1 MNKLGICAIAIVG
14 AFVIG
19 ILSANPV
26 VDAAGGWKEA
36 LVLHEED
43 SSAHHDVPEAQVYE
57 VSGVSVI
64 PGSNNPAERGNEV
77 QLRCLDGDRLIST
90 GFPFTMT
97 AEPIADII
105 ADGLTIGGAPNQDI
119 KEFPVSAISASK
131 LIGYDV
137 TPNRDQLQQPD
148 RLYDITVIT
157 SIMCFSPS

>member
-1 MNKLGICAIAIVG
+1 MKKTLLLGIAIAT

-19 ILSANPV
+19 VLSANPV

-36 LVLHEED
+36 LGLHEGD
-43 SSAHHDVPEAQVYE
+43 SSAHHGITEAQVYE

-64 PGSNNPAERGNEV
+64 PGSNSSDENGNQV

-90 GFPFTMT
+90 TTPFTMT

-105 ADGLTIGGAPNQDI
+105 ADGLTITFGANNDI
-119 KEFPVSAISASK
+119 KEFPTSTISASK

-137 TPNRDQLQQPD
+137 TPKRIQLQQLD
-148 RLYDITVIT
+148 SLYDITVTT
-157 SIMCFSPS
+157 SILCLSPS